1 MSDMY
6 CIIKVIKNDKGVFL
20 PVVMLDSSDEVWE
33 FESREEAENIAQIL
47 QKNSDSG
54 YVYSVKKV

>member
-1 MSDMY
+1 MY

>member
-1 MSDMY
+1 MY

-33 FESREEAENIAQIL
+33 FESREEAENIALIL

>member
-1 MSDMY
+1 MY

-33 FESREEAENIAQIL
+33 FESREEAENITQIL